1 MKIMHIADLHIGR
14 TINQFA
20 LLEDQALVLNQI
32 IEQIDE
38 EKIDVLVIAGDIY
51 DRSIPSKEAMQ
62 VYEKF
67 LLAVNIERKIPVL
80 AVSGNHDGAERLGHA
95 KSYFKQF
102 NYHLSTAI
110 EDSFEPV
117 VIEDVH
123 FYLVPYIEPAYA
135 RHFFENESIRTHE
148 DTYQAIISRIKETL
162 DKDKT
167 NILVS
172 HLFVAG
178 GAVTESERELVIG
191 TVENVN
197 KSLFDPFDYT
207 MLGHLHTPDAIH
219 DDKVFYS
226 GSILRYSF
234 SEIGQR
240 KGYRIFD
247 LSSQKVS
254 FKPLTYDRDLEV
266 GKGTYHEAIDMNL
279 GVNKD
284 AYLKLELSEMEA
296 VNEPMA
302 KLKQIYPNLLELKP
316 ILYEREAKIESRD
329 VTHLNTYDLIA
340 SFYKEMTNLT
350 LDEKQIDVLTSMIDT
365 GGESSET

>member
-14 TINQFA
+14 TINQYA

-32 IEQIDE
+32 VDQIDNSN
-38 EKIDVLVIAGDIY
+38 IDVLVIAGDIY

-62 VYEKF
+62 LYEQF

-102 NYHLSTAI
+102 QYYLSTAI

-117 VIEDVH
+117 IINDVH
-123 FYLVPYIEPAYA
+123 FYLVPYIEPATA
-135 RHFFENESIRTHE
+135 RNYFDDESIRSHQ
-148 DTYQAIISRIKETL
+148 DTYQAIISRIKEQMDHSL
-162 DKDKT
+162 T

-178 GAVTESERELVIG
+178 GSVTESERELVIG

-197 KSLFDPFDYT
+197 KSLFDSFDYT

-226 GSILRYSF
+226 GSIMRYSF

-247 LSSQKVS
+247 LTTGDVS
-254 FKPLTYDRDLEV
+254 FEPLNFERDLEV
-266 GKGTYHEAIDMNL
+266 GLGTYNDAITLNL
-279 GVNKD
+279 GVNQD

-296 VNEPMA
+296 INEPMA

-316 ILYEREAKIESRD
+316 VLAEGKHITETKD
-329 VTHLNTYDLIA
+329 MTHLNTFDLIA
-340 SFYKEMTNLT
+340 SFYEEMTDHH
-350 LDEKQIDVLTSMIDT
+350 LDDKQKDVLTSMLSA
-365 GGESSET
+365 GGESLET